1 MIRRAEFLA
10 YPLATYEMNDRC
22 LHVQAQTLQEASKQ
36 EKEQPS
42 DFKLSKEQDALKK
55 EIDDDNGNDHE
66 HVKTEGTSAD
76 EAMDTPNEREAE
88 LDTLDFSPD
97 SFWNVLPD
105 LAPLIA
111 SSSGR
116 KPDVRSQ
123 TPHTF
128 KISNLLDFECAA

>member
-1 MIRRAEFLA
+1 MIRKAELLV
-10 YPLATYEMNDRC
+10 PPPCKTHEMNGRC

-36 EKEQPS
+36 DKEQPS
-42 DFKLSKEQDALKK
+42 DFELSKEQDALKK
-55 EIDDDNGNDHE
+55 EIDEDNGRGHE

-128 KISNLLDFECAA
+128 KISNLFDV